1 MGNEMFIKFDFKLPA
16 HSNELSKAEEVIEK
30 LKNKLKKIKKNK
42 TINDSI
48 HNTLY
53 EEIVRILDYVGKLS
67 MPVFAIEEEMEK
79 LYILQY
85 SKSPLL
91 SKKLFNDHYMELHH
105 SYTLLK
111 NRCFRLL
118 EELDNEY
125 IKRIRKN
132 PPNWKI

>member
-1 MGNEMFIKFDFKLPA
+1 MFIKHDFKLPA
-16 HSNELSKAEEVIEK
+16 HNNELSKAEEVIEK
-30 LKNKLKKIKKNK
+30 IRNKFKKIQKNKN
-42 TINDSI
+42 INDII

-53 EEIVRILDYVGKLS
+53 EETVRILDYVGKLS
-67 MPVFAIEEEMEK
+67 MPTFAIEEEMEK
-79 LYILQY
+79 LYFLQY
-85 SKSPLL
+85 PKSPLL

-118 EELDNEY
+118 EELDGEY
-125 IKRIRKN
+125 IKRFRKN